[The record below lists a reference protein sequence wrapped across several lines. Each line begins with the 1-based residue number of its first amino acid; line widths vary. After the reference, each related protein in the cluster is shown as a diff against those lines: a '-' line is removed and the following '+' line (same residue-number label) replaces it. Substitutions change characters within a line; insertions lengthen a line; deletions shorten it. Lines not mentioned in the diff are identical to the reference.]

1 MIRVADFA
9 VPNWAQKVLTE
20 QAGLQLVAPA
30 VRLDNDIM
38 LCLMDLKTRREYI
51 IEKKTGKVSVH

>member
-1 MIRVADFA
+1 MAAFA
-9 VPNWAQKVLTE
+9 VPNWAQNALTQ

-38 LCLMDLKTRREYI
+38 LCLMDLKDRREYTI
-51 IEKKTGKVSVH
+51 CKKTGKVTEH